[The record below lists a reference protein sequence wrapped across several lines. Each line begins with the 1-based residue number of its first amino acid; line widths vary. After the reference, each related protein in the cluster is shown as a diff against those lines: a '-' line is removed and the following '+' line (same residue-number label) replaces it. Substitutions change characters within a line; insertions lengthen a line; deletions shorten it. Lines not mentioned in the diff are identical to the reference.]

1 MKKCIRNQIKVFKMA
16 KTIHRLYVCFL
27 SLAAAGVWES
37 TARAGGCSAAFP
49 TPYRPPNP
57 RSLGKRDTRRDEQAR
72 AFKLSYVKLSFR

>member
-1 MKKCIRNQIKVFKMA
+1 MKVFA
-16 KTIHRLYVCFL
+16 LYLCYLFS

-57 RSLGKRDTRRDEQAR
+57 RSLRKEAIVEMNRQELLN
-72 AFKLSYVKLSFR
+72 FPI